1 MKYKLAKE
9 VLDVLSQ
16 YETCDP
22 SPSVEGF
29 TAWLQ
34 GKPLQL
40 SWEGIEKGRSLDSI
54 LSTLLVHMSRYAKAY
69 SRSVIQHSN
78 FASQDEFIYLITLN
92 AAGPMTKMALIKKNV
107 QDKSSGMQTIQ
118 RLIDKGWIHQ
128 TESEL
133 DKRSKV
139 IRISTEGS
147 KALEEQMDKIRQ
159 ATRIVG
165 AKLSYGEKQQLVSLL
180 QKLEVFHQ
188 AIYEENWEVEVLLDK
203 AEEKL
208 KSK

>member
-9 VLDVLSQ
+9 VLDLLSQ
-16 YETCDP
+16 YESCSSTP
-22 SPSVEGF
+22 TLEGF
-29 TAWLQ
+29 TAWLR
-34 GKPLQL
+34 GKPLEAD
-40 SWEGIEKGRSLDSI
+40 WEGKEVGRSIDSI

-92 AAGPMTKMALIKKNV
+92 AGGSMTKMALIKKNV

-118 RLIDKGWIHQ
+118 RLIDKGWVHQ
-128 TESEL
+128 TDSEL

-139 IRISTEGS
+139 IRITEAGL
-147 KALEEQMDKIRQ
+147 KALDGQMFKIRQ
-159 ATRIVG
+159 ATRIVA
-165 AKLSYGEKQQLVSLL
+165 AKLSEGEKIQLVTLL
-180 QKLEVFHQ
+180 QKLDAFHQ
-188 AIYEENWEVEVLLDK
+188 PIYEENWEVDELLDR

-208 KSK
+208 YAL

>member
-9 VLDVLSQ
+9 VLDVLAQ
-16 YETCDP
+16 YEDSNPAPTL
-22 SPSVEGF
+22 EGF

-34 GKPLQL
+34 DKPLHTE
-40 SWEGIEKGRSLDSI
+40 WEGMSKGRTVDSI
-54 LSTLLVHMSRYAKAY
+54 LSTLLVHMGRYAKAY

-92 AAGPMTKMALIKKNV
+92 AGGPMTKMALIKKNV

-128 TESEL
+128 TDSEL

-147 KALEEQMDKIRQ
+147 TALDRQMDKIRQ

-165 AKLSYGEKQQLVSLL
+165 AKLTEGEKKQLVSLL
-180 QKLEVFHQ
+180 QKMDAFHQ
-188 AIYEENWEVEVLLDK
+188 PIYEENWEVDELLDK

-208 KSK
+208 RKA